1 MWTDLQTAASKVLPS
16 LPLQRFPVDFSGDLP
31 LLPPVGLRWQIPK
44 PEEYFSGGN
53 PVPPRKNPSCPSS
66 LRPLA
71 SRGIPSLAEKGRALC
86 AAVCSEITGREMVC
100 KGLAGSY
107 QHSVCCL

>member
-1 MWTDLQTAASKVLPS
+1 MWTDLQPVASKILPS
-16 LPLQRFPVDFSGDLP
+16 LPLQRFLDDFSGDLP
-31 LLPPVGLRWQIPK
+31 LLPRVGLRWQIPK
-44 PEEYFSGGN
+44 PEKYFFGGN
-53 PVPPRKNPSCPSS
+53 PVPPRKNPACPSS

-86 AAVCSEITGREMVC
+86 SAAARSEITGREMVC

-107 QHSVCCL
+107 QHSVC